1 MATMDE
7 TITSA
12 IFSQYK
18 AGNTGVSAERMI
30 NINLKYLYSSGSSL
44 NYAFS
49 NPFVSDTCFWKLFKG
64 F

>member
-18 AGNTGVSAERMI
+18 AGNTGVNAERMI

-49 NPFVSDTCFWKLFKG
+49 NPFVSDTCF
-64 F
+64 